1 MLFLTIIYGTLFVII
16 AGLIAVYIG
25 SLMVPTKPMGPE
37 TYIRRVSAVL
47 LLTII
52 IGSITSWLQD
62 CELSLGFPTFGLENR
77 VTVIG

>member
-1 MLFLTIIYGTLFVII
+1 MSFLTIVYGTLFVIM
-16 AGLIAVYIG
+16 AGLIAVYVG
-25 SLMVPTKPMGPE
+25 SLMAAPKPLGPE
-37 TYIRRVSAVL
+37 TYIRRASAVL

-52 IGSITSWLQD
+52 VGSITSWLQD